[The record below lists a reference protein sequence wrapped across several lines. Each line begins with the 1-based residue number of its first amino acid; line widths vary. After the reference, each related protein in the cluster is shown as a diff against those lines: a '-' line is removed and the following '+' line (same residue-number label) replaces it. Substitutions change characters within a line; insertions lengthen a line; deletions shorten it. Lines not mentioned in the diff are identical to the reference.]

1 MRSLLDFSVLLLP
14 VRVSDLK
21 HGHAQ
26 LLTSMSFLG
35 VTGAVRSWADA
46 RRSAVFVPRL
56 RSTLIWNGTRYNG
69 DMKVVGFE
77 PRLSK
82 YCASA

>member
-21 HGHAQ
+21 HGRAQ
-26 LLTSMSFLG
+26 LLTSMSFL
-35 VTGAVRSWADA
+35 RSWADA